1 VRRHLSPILAG
12 ALLVSA
18 CGDASAPRSPGGAP
32 GTPPSILLVT
42 LDTTRADAIGPEA
55 EGVATPAVDALAAAG
70 RLFRQA
76 YATVPE
82 TLPSHAS
89 MLTGLY
95 PAGHGV
101 RENGRRLGR
110 EAVLAER
117 LRERGY
123 RTAAFV
129 SSFVLARRYG
139 LDRGFEVYD
148 DELPAGG
155 VERSA
160 VDTTERALTFLE
172 GPQDAPLFVWV
183 HYYDPH
189 APYEPPEPFRSRY
202 SDNPYLGEIAAM
214 DAQLGRLVAAFAR
227 RARGPVASV
236 VVGDHGEGL
245 GEHDETGHGKLVY
258 QSTMRVPLAIAGPG
272 VEAGVSAEPV
282 SARRVFHT
290 ILDFAGLEREGS
302 LRAARLESE
311 IVLGE
316 AMKPFLSYGWQP
328 QAMGVDGHHKAI
340 LAGRLEVFDLVADP
354 GETSPLE
361 SAAGVSRR
369 LRDALR
375 EYPVPSLETPP
386 TGEEL
391 GAEERRQL
399 ASLGY
404 VAAGAR
410 PVVRA
415 DAPRPADMTGI
426 FETIDR
432 ASALFVDEEYE
443 KVLPLLRAILDADP
457 HNLDAMLR
465 LATAHSALGRES
477 EALDA
482 FERAAELA
490 PGSPDVRTYRALHY
504 AKGARW
510 PEAVPMLESI
520 LAEMPERLPV
530 LEALATLREREGR
543 PREAL
548 SLRQRIYALRDA
560 TGSERLRL
568 GELAMSLRETGVA
581 IAAFE
586 EARRLQGEAFDRD
599 VELGVLYLAAS
610 RLEEAREAL
619 DRVPAAHPGY
629 PMALFKRAQVSVLLG
644 EPDRGARVEA
654 ARRHADATTRELIAR
669 ERLFEGL

>member
-1 VRRHLSPILAG
+1 
-12 ALLVSA
+12 
-18 CGDASAPRSPGGAP
+18 
-32 GTPPSILLVT
+32 
-42 LDTTRADAIGPEA
+42 
-55 EGVATPAVDALAAAG
+55 
-70 RLFRQA
+70 
-76 YATVPE
+76 
-82 TLPSHAS
+82 
-89 MLTGLY
+89 
-95 PAGHGV
+95 
-101 RENGRRLGR
+101 
-110 EAVLAER
+110 
-117 LRERGY
+117 
-123 RTAAFV
+123 
-129 SSFVLARRYG
+129 
-139 LDRGFEVYD
+139 
-148 DELPAGG
+148 
-155 VERSA
+155 
-160 VDTTERALTFLE
+160 
-172 GPQDAPLFVWV
+172 
-183 HYYDPH
+183 
-189 APYEPPEPFRSRY
+189 
-202 SDNPYLGEIAAM
+202 
-214 DAQLGRLVAAFAR
+214 
-227 RARGPVASV
+227 
-236 VVGDHGEGL
+236 
-245 GEHDETGHGKLVY
+245 
-258 QSTMRVPLAIAGPG
+258 
-272 VEAGVSAEPV
+272 VSAEPV

-510 PEAVPMLESI
+510 AEAVPMLESV

>member
-18 CGDASAPRSPGGAP
+18 CGDASAPRSPSGAP

-55 EGVATPAVDALAAAG
+55 EGVATPAFDALAAAG

-129 SSFVLARRYG
+129 SSFVLARRFG

-258 QSTMRVPLAIAGPG
+258 QSTMRVPLAIAMSPG
-272 VEAGVSAEPV
+272 
-282 SARRVFHT
+282 
-290 ILDFAGLEREGS
+290 
-302 LRAARLESE
+302 
-311 IVLGE
+311 
-316 AMKPFLSYGWQP
+316 
-328 QAMGVDGHHKAI
+328 
-340 LAGRLEVFDLVADP
+340 
-354 GETSPLE
+354 
-361 SAAGVSRR
+361 
-369 LRDALR
+369 
-375 EYPVPSLETPP
+375 
-386 TGEEL
+386 
-391 GAEERRQL
+391 
-399 ASLGY
+399 
-404 VAAGAR
+404 
-410 PVVRA
+410 
-415 DAPRPADMTGI
+415 
-426 FETIDR
+426 
-432 ASALFVDEEYE
+432 
-443 KVLPLLRAILDADP
+443 
-457 HNLDAMLR
+457 
-465 LATAHSALGRES
+465 
-477 EALDA
+477 
-482 FERAAELA
+482 
-490 PGSPDVRTYRALHY
+490 
-504 AKGARW
+504 
-510 PEAVPMLESI
+510 
-520 LAEMPERLPV
+520 
-530 LEALATLREREGR
+530 
-543 PREAL
+543 
-548 SLRQRIYALRDA
+548 
-560 TGSERLRL
+560 
-568 GELAMSLRETGVA
+568 
-581 IAAFE
+581 
-586 EARRLQGEAFDRD
+586 
-599 VELGVLYLAAS
+599 AS
-610 RLEEAREAL
+610 RWSRMKRSSSHSGSVQYRSYQRRECWSRTL
-619 DRVPAAHPGY
+619 NRKSTP
-629 PMALFKRAQVSVLLG
+629 SVDL
-644 EPDRGARVEA
+644 RMM
-654 ARRHADATTRELIAR
+654 
-669 ERLFEGL
+669 